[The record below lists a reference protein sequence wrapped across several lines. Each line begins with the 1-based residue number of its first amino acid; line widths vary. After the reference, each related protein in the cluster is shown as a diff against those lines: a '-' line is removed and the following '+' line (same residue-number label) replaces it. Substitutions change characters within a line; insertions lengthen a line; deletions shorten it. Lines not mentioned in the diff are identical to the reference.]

1 MRRRHI
7 AVACLIGVSL
17 TSLALAAGGQAVSR
31 DRVIR
36 DVRLVAYPAYQAYRG
51 IEQYAPT
58 AADYARAIDDRR
70 FVMERVTYRSDDLDV
85 FAYVYRPAS
94 PAPGAA
100 LPVVIFNRGSY
111 VRDDFSPEVLMLGN
125 RIAPEGF
132 VVVAPMLRGSGGA
145 PGRDEMGGRDLHDI
159 QNIVGVVR
167 ELPYADASRLFLYGE
182 SRGGIMTLMAAKEG
196 FPARA
201 AAIYGTITDFSRFIA
216 EGTPA
221 RAQAAQIWP
230 GFPAN
235 ESAIVL
241 SRSALRWPER
251 LATPI
256 LIMHGGADSDVPP
269 VHALQLASALQALG
283 RPYELKIF
291 EGERHVI
298 PGRAAE
304 RDADAV
310 RWFRRH
316 SQ

>member
-1 MRRRHI
+1 MRRRY
-7 AVACLIGVSL
+7 AAAACAIGVSVASL
-17 TSLALAAGGQAVSR
+17 SLAGGGQPAPR

-36 DVRLVAYPAYQAYRG
+36 SVRPVAYPAYETYRG

-58 AADYARAIDDRR
+58 AVDYTRAIGDRR

-94 PAPGAA
+94 PLAGAA
-100 LPVVIFNRGSY
+100 LPVVVFNRGSY

-125 RIAPEGF
+125 RMASEGF

-145 PGRDEMGGRDLHDI
+145 PGRDEMGGRDLHDL
-159 QNIVGVVR
+159 QNIVDVVR

-182 SRGGIMTLMAAKEG
+182 SRGGIMTLLAAREG

-201 AAIYGTITDFSRFIA
+201 AAVYGTITDFGRFIA
-216 EGTPA
+216 EGAPA

-235 ESAIVL
+235 EAEIVQ

-256 LIMHGGADSDVPP
+256 LIMHGGADGDVSPA
-269 VHALQLASALQALG
+269 HALQLASALQALG

-316 SQ
+316 SR